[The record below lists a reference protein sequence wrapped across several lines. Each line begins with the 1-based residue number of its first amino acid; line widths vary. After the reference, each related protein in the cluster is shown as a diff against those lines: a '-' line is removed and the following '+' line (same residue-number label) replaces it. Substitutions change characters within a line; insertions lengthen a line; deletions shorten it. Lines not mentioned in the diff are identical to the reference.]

1 MIEHENINKNS
12 ALAMFRQMEAQNQQS
27 KPPTYSSGMPAGQSY
42 LKKPNPVPAKSILKK
57 PKEQPE
63 IVRVEP
69 VQESVRHVPDIIR
82 QGDTYNDLD
91 DCKGV
96 SVKNIKNMWGSNQ
109 PSQPQPVNSEPV
121 KKELPPVDPPQPRES
136 FAEFDNFENEIEKE
150 PVDPKPT
157 QTDPNDFD
165 LLKNTPSVDFGD
177 LKRMPE
183 DGPVSEEGPNAD
195 ELKPHYVENTQDRI
209 KISTKIISRISG
221 KKFHNLP
228 IRVNWPFP
236 CGQIVIQK

>member
-1 MIEHENINKNS
+1 MKPDTEMIEHENINKNS

-63 IVRVEP
+63 IVRIEP
-69 VQESVRHVPDIIR
+69 SQESVRHVPDIIR

-96 SVKNIKNMWGSNQ
+96 SVKNIKNMWGNQ
-109 PSQPQPVNSEPV
+109 PSQPQPVTSEPV
-121 KKELPPVDPPQPRES
+121 NIKNEVVDPPQPRDS
-136 FAEFDNFENEIEKE
+136 FAEFENFENEIEKE
-150 PVDPKPT
+150 SPPVESKPIVND
-157 QTDPNDFD
+157 QNDFD

-177 LKRMPE
+177 LKISGKMPE
-183 DGPVSEEGPNAD
+183 DGPVSEEGPNAE

-209 KISTKIISRISG
+209 KM
-221 KKFHNLP
+221 
-228 IRVNWPFP
+228 VNWPFP
-236 CGQIVIQK
+236 LWTNSHSKIINKPDTT

>member
-27 KPPTYSSGMPAGQSY
+27 KPPTYSSGMHTGQSY
-42 LKKPNPVPAKSILKK
+42 LKKPSAPISNPVPAKSILKK

-69 VQESVRHVPDIIR
+69 AQEQVQHVPDIIR

-96 SVKNIKNMWGSNQ
+96 SVKNIKNMWGNQ
-109 PSQPQPVNSEPV
+109 PSQPEPVRSEPV
-121 KKELPPVDPPQPRES
+121 NISKEIDQPRDS
-136 FAEFDNFENEIEKE
+136 FAEFDNFENEIDKE
-150 PVDPKPT
+150 APPVDSKPT
-157 QTDPNDFD
+157 HDPNDFD

-183 DGPVSEEGPNAD
+183 DGPTTEEGPNTE
-195 ELKPHYVENTQDRI
+195 ELKPHYVENAQDRI
-209 KISTKIISRISG
+209 KCRTGLS
-221 KKFHNLP
+221 
-228 IRVNWPFP
+228 P
-236 CGQIVIQK
+236 CEQIVIQK

>member
-1 MIEHENINKNS
+1 MKPDAEMIEHENINKNS
-12 ALAMFRQMEAQNQQS
+12 ALAMFRQMEAQNHQS

-42 LKKPNPVPAKSILKK
+42 LKKTVSNPVPAKSILKK

-96 SVKNIKNMWGSNQ
+96 SVKNIKNMWGNQ

-121 KKELPPVDPPQPRES
+121 KKEVPPVDPPQTRDS
-136 FAEFDNFENEIEKE
+136 FAEFENFENEIEKE
-150 PVDPKPT
+150 SPPVDPKPT

-183 DGPVSEEGPNAD
+183 DGPVSEEGPNAE

-209 KISTKIISRISG
+209 KISTK
-221 KKFHNLP
+221 KKIPDLWKKVPQFANK
-228 IRVNWPFP
+228 
-236 CGQIVIQK
+236 G